1 MARHYALMDAR
12 KFEGETVVELGS
24 GTGIAGLAIA
34 KYTQAAKVIF
44 TDYKEPILD
53 IIRDNIELM
62 GKIKAQTQVENVDFT
77 NEATW
82 DCLLELDHIDRIVA
96 TDVVYHAVLV
106 DKLAKLIRAIK
117 DKHRHCEI
125 EVMIPR
131 GRSTQNAFLDSMR
144 E

>member
-1 MARHYALMDAR
+1 
-12 KFEGETVVELGS
+12 
-24 GTGIAGLAIA
+24 
-34 KYTQAAKVIF
+34 
-44 TDYKEPILD
+44 
-53 IIRDNIELM
+53 M

-82 DCLLELDHIDRIVA
+82 DSLLKLEHIDRIVA
-96 TDVVYHAVLV
+96 TDVVYHSVLV

-117 DKHRHCEI
+117 DKHRLCEI

>member
-1 MARHYALMDAR
+1 MAISKAAAKQVFTIEQKTFHLDAQKTLEIKEQFYFDVEYEGLRVWESGIVMARHYALMDAR

-62 GKIKAQTQVENVDFT
+62 GKIKA
-77 NEATW
+77 
-82 DCLLELDHIDRIVA
+82 
-96 TDVVYHAVLV
+96 
-106 DKLAKLIRAIK
+106 
-117 DKHRHCEI
+117 
-125 EVMIPR
+125 
-131 GRSTQNAFLDSMR
+131 
-144 E
+144 